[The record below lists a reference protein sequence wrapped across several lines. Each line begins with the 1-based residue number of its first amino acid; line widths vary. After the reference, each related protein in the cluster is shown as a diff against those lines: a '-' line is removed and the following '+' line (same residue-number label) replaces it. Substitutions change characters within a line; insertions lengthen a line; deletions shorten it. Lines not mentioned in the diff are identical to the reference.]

1 MTYPND
7 NLTQARPDLDMI
19 ATSMDVLAAQQ
30 KFIGSAIIPDLPVQT
45 QFGKYPYIDNAAWLT
60 DPFELVSPMGALPRV
75 QIEFGKKDFTCNERG
90 FEMPVNRE
98 EVILYKDWLDLE
110 RYTADA
116 ARTMAAYH
124 REATA
129 VALVN
134 NASAYGT
141 STAVTNQWT
150 DKDDATPIADL
161 KKLIED
167 VGEKCGQDPN
177 TIVMSKTTWKRMLEC
192 DEVVD
197 RVKFATAGEG
207 DVKDMTTSNFAALI
221 GVQQVLLGETRKATD
236 TGGTRTYPRMWANNT
251 VSAFVALTSR
261 ENARLP
267 HWAARVIYKP
277 GVSVDYGQKSIGQ
290 VDNCEFYSYPD
301 PRSRSEIIQCLEW
314 SDDIIADVNCAGR
327 LTNICS

>member
-7 NLTQARPDLDMI
+7 NLLQARPDLDMI

-30 KFIGSAIIPDLPVQT
+30 KFIGSFIIPDLPVQT
-45 QFGKYPYIDNAAWLT
+45 RFGKYPYVDTASWLT

-75 QIEFGKKDFTCNERG
+75 RIEFGTKDFSCEERA
-90 FEMPVNRE
+90 FEMPINRE
-98 EVILYKDWLDLE
+98 DEALYSEWLDLE
-110 RYTADA
+110 QHTANA

-124 REATA
+124 REASA

-141 STAVTNQWT
+141 STNVTNQWT

-167 VGEKCGQDPN
+167 VGEKCGMDPN
-177 TIVMSKTTWKRMLEC
+177 TIVMSKTTWKTMLEC

-221 GVQQVLLGETRKATD
+221 GVKQVLLGETRIAKD

-251 VSAFVALTSR
+251 VSAFVALTSK
-261 ENARLP
+261 EAAKFP
-267 HWAARVIYKP
+267 HWAARAIYKP
-277 GVSVDYGQKSIGQ
+277 KVSVDYGQRSFGQ
-290 VDNCEFYSYPD
+290 VGNCEFYTYPE
-301 PRSRSEIIQCLEW
+301 PSSRSEIIQCLEW
-314 SDDIIADVNCAGR
+314 SDDIVADINCAGR